1 MLPQRR
7 RWSDIERATLSFG
20 YGLRVT
26 PLQLASAY
34 ATLANKGKRVPLS
47 IIKVTKPPKGEQVID
62 HNNAAAMLQALEYV
76 VSNAIPKAQIPGYRV
91 GGKTGTARKA
101 VAGGY
106 GDDYIASFAGV
117 GPISNPR
124 LVTVVVINEPAGD
137 FYHGGEIAAP
147 VFAQIMGASMQLLN
161 LPPDAQTR
169 PKITAV
175 PRGQNAG

>member
-1 MLPQRR
+1 
-7 RWSDIERATLSFG
+7 
-20 YGLRVT
+20 VT

-91 GGKTGTARKA
+91 GGKSGTAKVA

-106 GDDYIASFAGV
+106 GKDYMAWFAGFA
-117 GPISNPR
+117 PASNPR
-124 LVTVVVINEPAGD
+124 FVMVVVINEPKGD
-137 FYHGGEIAAP
+137 AYYGGAVATPPCRGHGRRAAALQHP
-147 VFAQIMGASMQLLN
+147 SRDPPEVPAKLARTEAANGA
-161 LPPDAQTR
+161 
-169 PKITAV
+169 
-175 PRGQNAG
+175 PRT